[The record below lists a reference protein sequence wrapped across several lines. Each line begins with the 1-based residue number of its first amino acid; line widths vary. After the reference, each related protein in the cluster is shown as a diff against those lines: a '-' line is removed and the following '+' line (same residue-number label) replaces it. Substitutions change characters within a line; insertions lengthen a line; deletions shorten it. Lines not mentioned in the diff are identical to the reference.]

1 MDFTSYGIGKVLVPL
16 MVRREARKEAGNMA
30 ALKQLIET
38 S

>member
-1 MDFTSYGIGKVLVPL
+1 
-16 MVRREARKEAGNMA
+16 MVRRPARKEMPENMA